1 MQDSM
6 YSAFFGAMSQE
17 ARMNIISN
25 NLANANTTGYKRGE
39 VAFEDVFVRYVSDY
53 ADPNTT
59 LEDRILWPEAK
70 LRSQTRVSPAHLNFE
85 QGGLKNTG
93 NQLDMALTGEGFFEV
108 ETPEGEVAY
117 TRNGSFYRD
126 PETGTL
132 ITGQRFQLLGEAGPI
147 VIPEDAVDI
156 VVSED
161 GQVSADGEILDAIN
175 MVSFDDLNVLEK
187 MGRQLLRVK
196 EGVDAQPV
204 PAENTLVKQG
214 FLEDSNVEV
223 VYEMVNMISTMRN
236 FEAMQK
242 VVSTTQEKDQQLIRD
257 VGTTR

>member
-17 ARMNIISN
+17 ARMNIITN
-25 NLANANTTGYKRGE
+25 NLANANTTGYRREE
-39 VAFEDVFVRYVSDY
+39 VAFEDVFVRYASDY
-53 ADPNTT
+53 ADPNRS
-59 LEDRILWPEAK
+59 LEDRILWPESK
-70 LRSQTRVSPAHLNFE
+70 LRSQTRVSPTHLNFE

-93 NQLDMALTGEGFFEV
+93 NQLDLAIAGEGFFEV

-126 PETGTL
+126 PETGAM
-132 ITGQRFQLLGEAGPI
+132 ITGQRFQLLGGDGPI
-147 VIPEDAVDI
+147 IIPDDAVNI
-156 VVSED
+156 TITEG
-161 GQVSADGEILDAIN
+161 GQVVADGEVLDVIN
-175 MVSFDDLNVLEK
+175 LTTFENLNVLEK

-196 EGVDAQPV
+196 EGVDAQPQ
-204 PAENTLVKQG
+204 PAENARVQQG
-214 FLEDSNVEV
+214 YLEDSNVEV
-223 VYEMVNMISTMRN
+223 VYEMVNMITVMRN

-242 VVSTTQEKDQQLIRD
+242 IVTTTHEKDQQVIRD